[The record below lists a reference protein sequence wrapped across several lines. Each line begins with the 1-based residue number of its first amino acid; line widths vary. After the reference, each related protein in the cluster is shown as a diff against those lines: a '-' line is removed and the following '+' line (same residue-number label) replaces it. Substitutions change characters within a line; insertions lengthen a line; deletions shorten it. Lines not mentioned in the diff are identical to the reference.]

1 MRQIIHL
8 QVPEAGRDDPR
19 KLNLFPGRAL
29 SEREFEL
36 LQDYVDDRVAP
47 LARLLPAGIVAGL
60 QLRVTGGG
68 SDTRLRVQPGQ
79 AVGGGGQ
86 LVRLFYPLDT
96 DWPSLAAQAERDDDS
111 PLLDGIYFLT
121 LRATVQEV
129 DAAADRQPSTR
140 REVDPLRERR
150 LETVILPGLQR
161 ISVNSRW
168 LAMRQAEIANR
179 VCVEFLSRS
188 PFDAASG
195 AVPIGLVKV
204 AGRLPEWM
212 DGTAGRYLAEED
224 AAYRTLLAHTVSVWQ
239 KLVHDDERVQALIN
253 GSSTQRPG
261 LADLLGVA
269 YLPAAGPLPQFV
281 VQDPGGT
288 PPRLVFAPQDL
299 GVDLIP
305 VPASTVQGIIAE
317 ELPRGTIDLI
327 HARHDRI
334 RLLLA
339 IPDLD
344 FRHDL
349 FDLPP
354 RDLEL
359 ERQLFLRY
367 DQAAH
372 DWSDWRS
379 LWQALFGRLTAD
391 ALRAVQAPALIAQPL
406 APNDYRNE
414 LVAERRRALPD
425 EDVPLPEPW
434 RSHVNAPYVD
444 NAVAPSPDL
453 SSDGLL
459 HQRETVQQQIREL
472 EDELAESFAL
482 LNEVGDYLGLQRQ
495 QLDALTLSFSALAG
509 GISGDGSGL
518 NLMRWAQSVALTPE
532 LASSATPTAGGK

>member
-1 MRQIIHL
+1 MRPIIHL

-36 LQDYVDDRVAP
+36 LQAYVDDRVAP
-47 LARLLPAGIVAGL
+47 LAQLLPAGIVAGL

-68 SDTRLRVQPGQ
+68 SDTHLRVQPGQ
-79 AVGGGGQ
+79 AIGGGGQ
-86 LVRLFYPLDT
+86 LVRLFYPLET
-96 DWPSLAAQAERDDDS
+96 DWPSLAAQAERDADS

-121 LRATVQEV
+121 LRATVQEI
-129 DAAADRQPSTR
+129 DAPADLQPSTR
-140 REVDPLRERR
+140 SELDPLRERR

-161 ISVNSRW
+161 VSVNARW
-168 LAMRQAEIANR
+168 LAMRRAEITNR
-179 VCVEFLSRS
+179 VCVEFLSRT
-188 PFDAASG
+188 PFDATTG
-195 AVPIGLVKV
+195 AVPIALVKIV
-204 AGRLPEWM
+204 ARLPEWI
-212 DGTAGRYLAEED
+212 DSVAGRYLAEED
-224 AAYRTLLAHTVSVWQ
+224 APYRTLLAHSVSVWQ
-239 KLVHDDERVQALIN
+239 RLVQDGARIQALLDA
-253 GSSTQRPG
+253 GSAPRPS

-269 YLPAAGPLPQFV
+269 YLPAAGPLPQFL
-281 VQDPGGT
+281 VQDPAGK
-288 PPRLVFAPQDL
+288 PPRLAFAPQDL

-327 HARHDRI
+327 HARHDRL

-367 DQAAH
+367 NSAAH

-379 LWQALFGRLTAD
+379 QWQALFGRLTAD
-391 ALRAVQAPALIAQPL
+391 SLRAAQAPAPIVAPL
-406 APNDYRNE
+406 APDDYRNQ

-425 EDVPLPEPW
+425 ESVSLPEPW
-434 RSHVNAPYVD
+434 LSHVNAPYVG

-453 SSDGLL
+453 SRDGLL
-459 HQRETVQQQIREL
+459 HQREALQQQIRTL

-518 NLMRWAQSVALTPE
+518 NLMRWAQSAALTPQLANSTT
-532 LASSATPTAGGK
+532 LASGGK